1 MSPTR
6 DRDRFLAAAAQAL
19 PRGPACARGVFL
31 IAPDG
36 FGRPSET
43 VRDNRYMSSAPV
55 DGSRAREEH
64 AALARALAQRMPTLV
79 FPGDPEAPDG
89 VYPNNAFATIPG
101 RLIVGRMRWPVRR
114 RETARSDIR
123 RFFVEWLGYQEVDL
137 SGRGDLTAELTGS
150 LVIDRARRIGY
161 CGLSERCD
169 EAGARAMHEAF
180 ALTATLVFPLAPGE
194 YHTNVVMSSLAGRAL
209 LIAPS
214 GFADPADADCVIA
227 AHGGTVVILDEAQKR
242 AFAANA
248 IALDPQTVWMSEC
261 AAAAL
266 TAAQARQLER
276 AGFRIATV
284 PLTELEKGGGSLR
297 CLVAEIF

>member
-1 MSPTR
+1 MSATR
-6 DRDRFLAAAAQAL
+6 DRERFLATAAQAL

-36 FGRPSET
+36 FGRPTET
-43 VRDNRYMSSAPV
+43 VLDNRYMSSAPV
-55 DGSRAREEH
+55 DGSRAREQH

-79 FPGDPEAPDG
+79 FPGDPDAPDG

-114 RETARSDIR
+114 RETTRADIR
-123 RFFVEWLGYQEVDL
+123 RFFVEWLGYREFDL
-137 SGRGDLTAELTGS
+137 SGRTDLTAELTGS
-150 LVIDRARRIGY
+150 LVIDRARRIGF

-169 EAGARAMHEAF
+169 EAGARAMHQAF

-214 GFADPADADCVIA
+214 GFADPADAECVIA

-248 IALDPQTVWMSEC
+248 IALDPETVWMSEC

-276 AGFRIATV
+276 AGFRIVAL
-284 PLTELEKGGGSLR
+284 PLAELEKGGGSLR

>member
-6 DRDRFLAAAAQAL
+6 DHARFLAAAAGLL

-31 IAPDG
+31 VTPEG

-43 VRDNRYMSSAPV
+43 ASDNRYMSSEPV
-55 DGSRAREEH
+55 DAARARDEH
-64 AALARALAQRMPTLV
+64 AALARALAARMPTLL

-89 VYPNNAFATIPG
+89 VFPNNAFATAPG
-101 RLIVGRMRWPVRR
+101 RLIIGRMRWPVRR
-114 RETARSDIR
+114 RETARADIR
-123 RFFVEWLGYQEVDL
+123 RFFLELLRYEAIDL
-137 SGRGDLTAELTGS
+137 SQREDLTAELTGS
-150 LVIDRARRIGY
+150 LVIDRGRRIGY
-161 CGLSERCD
+161 CGLSERCN

-180 ALTATLVFPLAPGE
+180 GLAATFVFPLAPGE

-214 GFADPADADCVIA
+214 GFADPADAECIIA
-227 AHGGTVVILDEAQKR
+227 AHGGAIVVLDEAQKR

-248 IALDPQTVWMSEC
+248 IALDPETVWMSER
-261 AAAAL
+261 AADAL
-266 TAAQARQLER
+266 TPAQSRQLER

-284 PLTELEKGGGSLR
+284 PLSELEKGGGSLR
-297 CLVAEIF
+297 CLVAEIY

>member
-1 MSPTR
+1 VSATR
-6 DRDRFLAAAAQAL
+6 DRDRFLARAASAL
-19 PRGPACARGVFL
+19 RRGPACARGVFL
-31 IAPDG
+31 VAPDG

-43 VRDNRYMSSAPV
+43 ARDNLYMSSAPV
-55 DGSRAREEH
+55 ELARAHAEH
-64 AALARALAQRMPTLV
+64 AGLARALAARMPTVV

-89 VYPNNAFATIPG
+89 VFPNNAFATVPG

-114 RETARSDIR
+114 RETARTDIR
-123 RFFVEWLGYQEVDL
+123 RFFTELLGYREIDL
-137 SGRGDLTAELTGS
+137 SRRDELTAELTGS

-180 ALTATLVFPLAPGE
+180 GLAATFVFPLAPGE
-194 YHTNVVMSSLAGRAL
+194 YHANVVMSSLAGRAL

-227 AHGGTVVILDEAQKR
+227 AHGGAVVILDEAQKR

-248 IALDPQTVWMSEC
+248 IALDPETVWMSER
-261 AAAAL
+261 AAGAL

-276 AGFRIATV
+276 AGFRILAM
-284 PLTELEKGGGSLR
+284 PLAELEKGGGSLR